1 MALVSKPL
9 SIANV
14 ENGKSPFTHYAW
26 AWNQLGTDRFTLDY
40 PNENTFWSSTQ
51 FQTLS
56 GGVLP
61 TRDQTLAPNGFK
73 FTGVQ
78 GGTGSFRVRNVIT
91 SNGEW
96 TVSFKVR
103 GNQSAAGTFR
113 MDICDLG
120 LKVVTIPADNSWVD
134 VEFTVN
140 VTNWTENS
148 YDFVDFSSISW
159 AYFFVSDFKVE
170 KSAKKTLWVPSPKD
184 DPTNAS
190 PLYQGVYTDNT
201 TTASTNPQKYTWQR
215 IKGENGAN
223 GQDAP
228 TVTAVQVE
236 YTQSLDGVTP
246 PTSGWTSTK
255 PTPNMGYWQW
265 QRVRDV
271 FSNGTYG
278 AWVATSVYYG
288 RDAIII
294 SATEPTPKVDNML
307 WQKPNDPT
315 VLRWN
320 GSAWVEWGISV
331 DNLVVDN
338 ATIEN
343 GVFKRIEGVEV
354 IGSTIRNPY
363 TREYLGGV
371 RRDGEITLSEAE
383 FKNSGKMYIDDVLK
397 ETYEQII
404 SDRYIRMV
412 RYRGDNF
419 GDENNLIGSATLTFD
434 TLTLVSKGEG
444 VLDHGGSLTARQL
457 TNTQWINLTYATG
470 FRTSEN
476 NPCQYRLIYDLQ
488 DNPVVQ
494 FRGQVERTTG
504 LMTGTT
510 YPFTTLPPA
519 IRTTKNVFKACT
531 GDATELQ
538 TIRVGALKG
547 DMGSVSNM
555 IQVKAVGATQYV
567 DISGLSYIVE

>member
-40 PNENTFWSSTQ
+40 PNENTFWSGTQ

-255 PTPNMGYWQW
+255 PTPNMG
-265 QRVRDV
+265 
-271 FSNGTYG
+271 GG
-278 AWVATSVYYG
+278 G
-288 RDAIII
+288 R
-294 SATEPTPKVDNML
+294 
-307 WQKPNDPT
+307 
-315 VLRWN
+315 
-320 GSAWVEWGISV
+320 
-331 DNLVVDN
+331 
-338 ATIEN
+338 
-343 GVFKRIEGVEV
+343 
-354 IGSTIRNPY
+354 
-363 TREYLGGV
+363 
-371 RRDGEITLSEAE
+371 
-383 FKNSGKMYIDDVLK
+383 
-397 ETYEQII
+397 
-404 SDRYIRMV
+404 
-412 RYRGDNF
+412 
-419 GDENNLIGSATLTFD
+419 
-434 TLTLVSKGEG
+434 
-444 VLDHGGSLTARQL
+444 
-457 TNTQWINLTYATG
+457 
-470 FRTSEN
+470 
-476 NPCQYRLIYDLQ
+476 
-488 DNPVVQ
+488 
-494 FRGQVERTTG
+494 
-504 LMTGTT
+504 
-510 YPFTTLPPA
+510 
-519 IRTTKNVFKACT
+519 
-531 GDATELQ
+531 
-538 TIRVGALKG
+538 
-547 DMGSVSNM
+547 
-555 IQVKAVGATQYV
+555 
-567 DISGLSYIVE
+567 

>member
-14 ENGKSPFTHYAW
+14 VNGQNGKDGIAGKDGVG
-26 AWNQLGTDRFTLDY
+26 L
-40 PNENTFWSSTQ
+40 SSTSITYAQ
-51 FQTLS
+51 STSGTIAPTTGWSAQVPTLVK
-56 GGVLP
+56 GQYLW
-61 TRDQTLAPNGFK
+61 TRT
-73 FTGVQ
+73 V
-78 GGTGSFRVRNVIT
+78 
-91 SNGEW
+91 W
-96 TVSFKVR
+96 T
-103 GNQSAAGTFR
+103 
-113 MDICDLG
+113 
-120 LKVVTIPADNSWVD
+120 
-134 VEFTVN
+134 
-140 VTNWTENS
+140 
-148 YDFVDFSSISW
+148 
-159 AYFFVSDFKVE
+159 
-170 KSAKKTLWVPSPKD
+170 
-184 DPTNAS
+184 
-190 PLYQGVYTDNT
+190 YTDNT
-201 TTASTNPQKYTWQR
+201 NETGYTVSYNAKDGNDGTDGKAGKDGVGISSTVVEYATSASGTVKPTSGWSTTIPAVSQGQYLWTRTTWNYTDSTSEQGFSVARQ
-215 IKGENGAN
+215 GVN
-223 GQDAP
+223 GQNGQAAP

-246 PTSGWTSTK
+246 PTSGWTGTK

-278 AWVATSVYYG
+278 TWVATSVYYG

-397 ETYEQII
+397 ETYEQVI

-555 IQVKAVGATQYV
+555 IQIKAVGATQYV

>member
-26 AWNQLGTDRFTLDY
+26 AWNQLGTDRFTQTY
-40 PNENTFWSSTQ
+40 PNDNIILNSQFKTDTTGWVANNATITVDTANKLDGLNSMKTVLQADST
-51 FQTLS
+51 
-56 GGVLP
+56 
-61 TRDQTLAPNGFK
+61 
-73 FTGVQ
+73 
-78 GGTGSFRVRNVIT
+78 
-91 SNGEW
+91 
-96 TVSFKVR
+96 
-103 GNQSAAGTFR
+103 AGTTSRAFYR
-113 MDICDLG
+113 YNGYTPIG
-120 LKVVTIPADNSWVD
+120 VSGSIWLKADKAVQVGIRTDDGTTIATYSVT
-134 VEFTVN
+134 
-140 VTNWTENS
+140 TEWQRFELPKKG
-148 YDFVDFSSISW
+148 YMILLW
-159 AYFFVSDFKVE
+159 ALSACTLWIAKPKVE
-170 KSAKKTLWVPSPKD
+170 LATTSTIYTPAPSE
-184 DPTNAS
+184 DPTNAY

-246 PTSGWTSTK
+246 PTAGWTSTK

-288 RDAIII
+288 RDAIIV

-307 WQKPNDPT
+307 WQKPTDPT

-363 TREYLGGV
+363 IREYLGGV

-419 GDENNLIGSATLTFD
+419 GDENNLIGSAALTFD

-444 VLDHGGSLTARQL
+444 VLDYGGSLTARQL

>member
-40 PNENTFWSSTQ
+40 PNENTFWSGTQ

-140 VTNWTENS
+140 VTNWTENG

>member
-40 PNENTFWSSTQ
+40 PNENTFWSGTQ

>member
-40 PNENTFWSSTQ
+40 PKENLLHNTKNPATLVGNNTANQGIYPFGLTFGYLRDIPAKVSDPVIIGFDWEVTGETVGGVFFPQFGNAPYNVPNRQAVTVSNTNRSGTSV
-51 FQTLS
+51 FQTY
-56 GGVLP
+56 V
-61 TRDQTLAPNGFK
+61 QTGWVASTAVAVSLGF
-73 FTGVQ
+73 
-78 GGTGSFRVRNVIT
+78 R
-91 SNGEW
+91 
-96 TVSFKVR
+96 
-103 GNQSAAGTFR
+103 
-113 MDICDLG
+113 
-120 LKVVTIPADNSWVD
+120 ADNLQG
-134 VEFTVN
+134 TLKI
-140 VTNWTENS
+140 TNMRMLL
-148 YDFVDFSSISW
+148 
-159 AYFFVSDFKVE
+159 SDKDTGYYP
-170 KSAKKTLWVPSPKD
+170 APAD

-397 ETYEQII
+397 ETYEQVI

-412 RYRGDNF
+412 RYKGNNF

>member
-26 AWNQLGTDRFTLDY
+26 AWNQLGTDRFTLEY
-40 PNENTFWSSTQ
+40 PNENTFWSGTQ
-51 FQTLS
+51 FQTLT

-61 TRDQTLAPNGFK
+61 TRDQTLAPNGFR
-73 FTGVQ
+73 FTGVN

-103 GNQSAAGTFR
+103 GSQSAAGSFVV
-113 MDICDLG
+113 DVCDKG
-120 LKVVTIPADNSWVD
+120 DTQVRIPADNSWVD
-134 VEFTVN
+134 VSITVN
-140 VTNWTENS
+140 VTNWTEATMH
-148 YDFVDFSSISW
+148 FIDFSSISW
-159 AYFFVSDFKVE
+159 LNFFVSDFKVE
-170 KSAKKTLWVPSPKD
+170 KSAKKTPWVPSPKD

-383 FKNSGKMYIDDVLK
+383 FKNAGKMYIDDVLK